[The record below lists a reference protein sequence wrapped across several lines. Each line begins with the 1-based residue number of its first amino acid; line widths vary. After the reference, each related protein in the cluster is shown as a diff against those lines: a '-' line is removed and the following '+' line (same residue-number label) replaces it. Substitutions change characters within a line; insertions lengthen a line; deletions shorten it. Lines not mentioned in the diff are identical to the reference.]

1 MEAENIQTC
10 HVGRVF
16 CMLSICFSCAVQ
28 VVHQHAL
35 AMVYAAP
42 AFAALQ
48 YRSKVSRTTLKWE
61 AHPLT
66 TLHVIE

>member
-16 CMLSICFSCAVQ
+16 CMLSICAVQ

-48 YRSKVSRTTLKWE
+48 CRSKVSRTTHKWE